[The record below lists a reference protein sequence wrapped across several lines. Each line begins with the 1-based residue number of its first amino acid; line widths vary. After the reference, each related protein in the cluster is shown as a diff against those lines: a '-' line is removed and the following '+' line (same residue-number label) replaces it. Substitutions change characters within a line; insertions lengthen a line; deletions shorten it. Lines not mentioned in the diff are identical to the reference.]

1 MQETELLGRYKFLAL
16 FVFFIFFTP
25 SKGSAQVHPNPEIQK
40 LITTGIDNLINQE
53 FHKARIS
60 FSTLQKKYPQNPLG
74 KIFLAATEIF
84 IAFDNQLPYDDNK
97 ILDWLNDAITIS
109 EQLIETNKNNA
120 WYNYYKGLA
129 EGYKADYFSTR
140 ESWFS
145 AVTTAYSAKQYFD
158 RCLSIDST
166 FYDAYVSLGAFKYWS
181 SEKTEFLSW
190 LPFLKDERE
199 TASKLLLAAISK
211 HSFHSHLAVHNMV
224 WIYFKKKEYQ
234 KAKEILE
241 PFIQK
246 YPHSRFFKWDLAK
259 LYEETD
265 KSKAIRIYWEIYDSY
280 DKAFVKNRCNDISLK
295 FILAKNYSA
304 LGDRKTAAK
313 LVSEIPYENQLTPYE
328 IEKLGSRLDR
338 IHALREELQK
348 NSGK

>member
-1 MQETELLGRYKFLAL
+1 MRETERLARYKFLLL
-16 FVFFIFFTP
+16 FVFILCLFPVRIT
-25 SKGSAQVHPNPEIQK
+25 AQVHPNPEIER

-53 FHKARIS
+53 YHKARIT

-84 IAFDNQLPYDDNK
+84 ISFDNQLPYEDNK

-120 WYNYYKGLA
+120 WFNYYKGLA

-145 AVTTAYSAKQYFD
+145 AATTAYTAKQYFD
-158 RCLSIDST
+158 RCLAIDST

-181 SEKTEFLSW
+181 SEKTEFLNW

-199 TASKLLLAAISK
+199 TASKLLTAAINK

-224 WIYFKKKEYQ
+224 WIYIKKKEYQ
-234 KAKEILE
+234 KAKDILD
-241 PFIQK
+241 PFLKK
-246 YPHSRFFKWDLAK
+246 YPNSRFFKWDLAK

-265 KSKAIRIYWEIYDSY
+265 KSKAVHVYWEIYDSF

-295 FILAKNYSA
+295 FILAKNYFA
-304 LGDRKTAAK
+304 LGDKKTASK
-313 LVSEIPYENQLTPYE
+313 LLSEIPYESQLTPHE
-328 IEKLGSRLDR
+328 TEKLGSRLDR
-338 IHALREELQK
+338 IQALREELQK
-348 NSGK
+348 KSGK

>member
-1 MQETELLGRYKFLAL
+1 MVPYRYVLLFLFL
-16 FVFFIFFTP
+16 FLFTP
-25 SKGSAQVHPNPEIQK
+25 SRTNGQAHPNPEIQQ

-74 KIFLAATEIF
+74 KIFLAAAEIF
-84 IAFDNQLPYDDNK
+84 IAFDNQSPYDDNK
-97 ILDWLNDAITIS
+97 ILDWLNDAITLS
-109 EQLIETNKNNA
+109 EQLLETNKNSA

-145 AVTTAYSAKQYFD
+145 AATTGYTAKQYFD
-158 RCLSIDST
+158 RCLAIDST

-181 SEKTEFLSW
+181 SEKTEFLNW

-199 TASKLLLAAISK
+199 SASKLLLSAINK

-224 WIYFKKKEYQ
+224 WIYIKKKEYQ
-234 KAKEILE
+234 RAKELLE

-259 LYEETD
+259 VYEETD
-265 KSKAIRIYWEIYDSY
+265 KTKAIHVYWEIYDSF
-280 DKAFVKNRCNDISLK
+280 DKAFVRNRCNDISLK
-295 FILAKNYSA
+295 FILAKNYNA
-304 LGDRKTAAK
+304 LGDKKMAVK
-313 LVSEIPYENQLTPYE
+313 LLSEIPYENQLTAFE
-328 IEKLGSRLDR
+328 IEKLGSRVER
-338 IHALREELQK
+338 IKTLREELQK